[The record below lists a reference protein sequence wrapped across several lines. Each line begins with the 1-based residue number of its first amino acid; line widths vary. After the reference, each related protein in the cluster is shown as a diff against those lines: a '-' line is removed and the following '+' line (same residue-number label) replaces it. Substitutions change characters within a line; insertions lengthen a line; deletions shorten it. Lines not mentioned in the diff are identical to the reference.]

1 MVGGGVTYEH
11 KTRTLYGN
19 VLIFGKG
26 VWSSKVS
33 RFGDL
38 GNLGEI
44 NVSLGSSGENALQSL
59 YPLQVGKSVEYSI
72 IESAAQNSNSMW
84 EYDDEWN
91 LKTTVREVQTVNI
104 AGQDFSTILLAR
116 ILQGQGDHR
125 SMTFDLAYHGDHI
138 ECYGCNRLF
147 CNLVRDDDDHSY
159 CMACTYNRHGLP
171 RVQEILAELERGSF
185 QLNSLLWEKPVNE
198 IPADIYATIPFLK
211 KGINQHD

>member
-1 MVGGGVTYEH
+1 MVGGGVPYEH

-72 IESAAQNSNSMW
+72 IESASQNSNSSW

-104 AGQDFSTILLAR
+104 AGQDFSTILIHTTGNSDLGR
-116 ILQGQGDHR
+116 QFDQKQWYEPNLGLVVKSERTWSGDKTDWAGPGTQSGSTEKYELHEVRFPDR
-125 SMTFDLAYHGDHI
+125 SIVLG
-138 ECYGCNRLF
+138 
-147 CNLVRDDDDHSY
+147 
-159 CMACTYNRHGLP
+159 
-171 RVQEILAELERGSF
+171 
-185 QLNSLLWEKPVNE
+185 K
-198 IPADIYATIPFLK
+198 
-211 KGINQHD
+211 